1 MTVVAV
7 LGGGNGAIAAAAHLT
22 LEKHDVRLCNRTP
35 AKLERFRAVGGV
47 TVKGGFLPESFVE
60 LNIASSLEDAISGAD
75 AIMLCIP
82 ALGHEYYASRLA
94 TMISPNQVVFLNP
107 GSTGG
112 AFHFATVLKQEG
124 ARVLPPI
131 AESNTLTYI
140 CRLTPEGD
148 IAIYNIA
155 SHVLFGVYHSSQA
168 ENVKTLLLGLYPKL
182 IKSPNVIET
191 SLSNMNAVLHPPG
204 MLLNA
209 GWIEFTG
216 GGFYYY
222 FERIT
227 LAVAQII
234 EDIDQERLNLLDTFG
249 LPKVSCLERFYQ
261 AGYATKEAFLSG
273 SIYNAMRNSEA
284 DRWIKAPASLKNR
297 YLNEDVPFGLVP
309 MKEFG
314 ELAGVKMPVT
324 DTLIVLASRV
334 NGVDY
339 RQEGL
344 TMQKMGFEK
353 EKASLEA
360 VLQHARNGE

>member
-1 MTVVAV
+1 MAVVAV

-22 LEKHDVRLCNRTP
+22 LEEHAIRLYNRTP
-35 AKLERFRAVGGV
+35 AKLERFRTVGGV

-75 AIMLCIP
+75 VIMLCIP

-94 TMISPNQVVFLNP
+94 AIISPNQVVFLNP

-112 AFHFATVLKQEG
+112 AFHFATVLKQHG
-124 ARVLPPI
+124 AKVLPPI

-140 CRLTPEGD
+140 CRLTPDGD

-155 SHVLFGVYHSSQA
+155 SQVLFGVYPSSQT
-168 ENVKTLLLGLYPKL
+168 EQVKTLLLGLYPKL
-182 IKSPNVIET
+182 TKSPNVIET
-191 SLSNMNAVLHPPG
+191 SLSNLNAVLHPPG

-216 GGFYYY
+216 GDFYYY
-222 FERIT
+222 FEGIT
-227 LAVAQII
+227 PAVAQII
-234 EDIDQERLNLLDTFG
+234 EDIDRERLNLLDTFG
-249 LPKVSCLERFYQ
+249 LLKISCLERFYQ
-261 AGYATKEAFLSG
+261 AGYTTKKAFLSG

-284 DRWIKAPASLKNR
+284 DRWIKAPPSLKNR

-309 MKEFG
+309 TKEFG
-314 ELAGVKMPVT
+314 ELAGVEMPIT
-324 DTLIVLASRV
+324 DALIVLASRV
-334 NGVDY
+334 NGIDY

-353 EKASLEA
+353 ETASLEA
-360 VLQHARNGE
+360 VLQRARNGE